1 MNLFVRWFLL
11 TFSVWLADIVVSG
24 IDISGGIWS
33 HLWVAALFGLA
44 NAIVGNFIRL
54 VAFPAL
60 ILTLGAFTIVVNAW
74 MLMLVGNLSDSLD
87 VTGFWPAC
95 FGGLIISVV
104 AAVTRG
110 KVRSD

>member
-1 MNLFVRWFLL
+1 MNLFVRWLLL
-11 TFSVWLADIVVSG
+11 TFSVWLADIFVRG

-44 NAIVGNFIRL
+44 NAVIGNFIRL

-60 ILTLGAFTIVVNAW
+60 VLTLGAFTIVVNAW
-74 MLMLVGNLSDSLD
+74 MLMLVGNLSDSLE

-95 FGGLIISVV
+95 LGGLIIGAV

-110 KVRSD
+110 KVSRD

>member
-24 IDISGGIWS
+24 VDISGGIWS

-95 FGGLIISVV
+95 FGGLIISAV